1 MGGPVTGGRLVSQR
15 EPGDEIGVGDE
26 QPAEGDRLGDSR
38 ADAGGDPVVR
48 GAGAV
53 ARQTLVLGPRAR
65 FAEPALVDGTVG
77 VVVAPHGRLVLV
89 LTVTVRD
96 GRISGYD
103 VIADPGRLRQLDLA
117 VLGEGV

>member
-1 MGGPVTGGRLVSQR
+1 M
-15 EPGDEIGVGDE
+15 I
-26 QPAEGDRLGDSR
+26 
-38 ADAGGDPVVR
+38 R

-77 VVVAPHGRLVLV
+77 VVVAPHGRLVLA
-89 LTVTVRD
+89 LTFTVRD
-96 GRISGYD
+96 GRITGYD

-117 VLGEGV
+117 VLGEGG